1 MGGSPGLTSGGEQH
15 MASADET
22 RQRAARTARQAADS
36 KWIECTAR
44 VGLAARGLVYVL
56 IGILALE
63 IAFVDRA
70 ERADQQEA
78 FQTLAQNGFGK
89 AILWLVI
96 LGFVGYGLWQASE
109 AAWGHRTE
117 RDDRKRTASR
127 VESAVKAVIYLVL
140 AVVAVRVVT
149 GSSSGGQGSEQ
160 VTAKVLQLPGG
171 QVLVALAGV

>member
-1 MGGSPGLTSGGEQH
+1 

-36 KWIECTAR
+36 KWIQRTAR

-56 IGILALE
+56 IGILAFQ

-70 ERADQQEA
+70 ERADQQGA

-89 AILWLVI
+89 AILWLAI

-117 RDDRKRTASR
+117 RDDAN
-127 VESAVKAVIYLVL
+127 APP
-140 AVVAVRVVT
+140 T
-149 GSSSGGQGSEQ
+149 GSSRPSRR
-160 VTAKVLQLPGG
+160 
-171 QVLVALAGV
+171 